1 MNVRREYRPAYQTSL
16 VDPAE
21 FWADAAAAI
30 DWDVPPTQ
38 IVDTSARPVAKWFPD
53 ARLNTSVNALDRHVH
68 AGAEEGES
76 RAHQPALIY
85 DSAMTGARAVYTYT
99 ELLEQVSRFAGTMAG
114 LGVSMGDRVL
124 IYLPM
129 IPEAV
134 IAMLAC
140 ARIGAVHSVVFGGFN
155 APELAARIDD
165 AEPVLIVTASG
176 GLEPGRKIEYPPIVS
191 QALDLAETTAP
202 RTVIVKHRPQFSSL
216 SVPAPVPDT
225 DDLSNSA
232 RGVAARWLD
241 WDDAVRDAPLA
252 DPVSVAATDP
262 LYILYTSGTTGRPK
276 GVVRDNGGHAVALA
290 WSMRNI
296 YDVGAGQVMWAAS
309 DVGWVVGHSYI
320 VYAPLLVGATTL
332 LYEGKPIGTP
342 DAGAYWR
349 VIAEHKVNVLFT
361 APTALRAI
369 RKADPDAELAH
380 DYDLST
386 LRALFCAGERLD
398 PATYAWA
405 DEILLGDRSD
415 CPVVDHWWQTETG
428 WPICADPLGLQRLPI
443 KPGSASV
450 PVPGYRLRVLDSSGN
465 PVAPNVEGT
474 IVIGLPLPPGT
485 LTGLWRDD
493 AGYIRS
499 YLSVYPG
506 HYLTGD
512 SGYFDEDGYLYVL
525 GRSDDVINMAG
536 HRLSAGSIEAA
547 IAGHEAV
554 AECAVIG
561 LPDELKGHRPLAYV
575 VLKSGVDIDRAQLR
589 DELIARVR
597 AQIGAIATLYDAVIV
612 TSLPKTRSGKILRKT
627 IREITSGEA
636 FEVPST
642 IDDPAMLV
650 TLSNQ
655 IRAARSAQHESAPQR
670 TENPD
675 DVVQPDVDRVA
686 PS

>member
-1 MNVRREYRPAYQTSL
+1 MNVRHEYRPAYQTSL

-21 FWADAAAAI
+21 FWAGAAEAI

-38 IVDTSARPVAKWFPD
+38 IVDSGARPVARWFSG
-53 ARLNTSVNALDRHVH
+53 ARLNTSFNALDRHVH
-68 AGAEEGES
+68 PTSPDSPS
-76 RAHQPALIY
+76 RADQPALIY
-85 DSAMTGARAVYTYT
+85 ESAMTDATVVYTYA
-99 ELLEQVSRFAGTMAG
+99 ELLDEVSRFAGAMAR
-114 LGVSMGDRVL
+114 LGVAAGDRVV

-140 ARIGAVHSVVFGGFN
+140 ARIGAVHSVVFGGFA

-165 AEPVLIVTASG
+165 AEPVLIITASG
-176 GLEPGRKIEYPPIVS
+176 GLEPGKQIEYPPIVLR
-191 QALDLAETTAP
+191 ALDLAETTAP
-202 RTVIVKHRPQFSSL
+202 RTVIVKQRPQFDTIHF
-216 SVPAPVPDT
+216 PAPQPAT
-225 DDLSNSA
+225 EYLPSSA
-232 RGVAARWLD
+232 ETVAAQWLD
-241 WDDAVRDAPLA
+241 WDDAVRDAPRA
-252 DPVSVAATDP
+252 DPVSVAAADP
-262 LYILYTSGTTGRPK
+262 LYILYTSGTTGKPK

-296 YDVGAGQVMWAAS
+296 YDVDAGQVMWAAS

-332 LYEGKPIGTP
+332 LYEGKPVGTP
-342 DAGAYWR
+342 DAGAYWQ
-349 VIAEHKVNVLFT
+349 VVDKHKVDVLFT

-369 RKADPDAELAH
+369 RKADPEAELAH
-380 DYDLST
+380 RHDLTS

-405 DEILLGDRSD
+405 DETLLAGRSD

-428 WPICADPLGLQRLPI
+428 WPVCANPLGLQQLPI

-465 PVAPNVEGT
+465 AVAPNTEGN

-485 LTGLWRDD
+485 LTGLWRDE
-493 AGYIRS
+493 ARYERS
-499 YLSVYPG
+499 YLSAYPG

-575 VLKSGVDIDRAQLR
+575 VLKSGVDIDPDRLR
-589 DELIARVR
+589 DELIERVR
-597 AQIGAIATLYDAVIV
+597 THVGAIATLHDAIV
-612 TSLPKTRSGKILRKT
+612 VTALPKTRSGKILRKT
-627 IREITSGEA
+627 IRQITSGET

-642 IDDPAMLV
+642 IEDPAVLV
-650 TLSNQ
+650 ALEQQ
-655 IRAARSAQHESAPQR
+655 IRTARPEWRDAAHV
-670 TENPD
+670 TENTD
-675 DVVQPDVDRVA
+675 DVVAPDVDPVA